1 MNMTLKINFGVYFL
15 FLCFTCKTTLI
26 NSRKLESRV
35 DWLIPEHQ
43 EVRDLKFFFSIYE
56 VRSSKNPFDLPFLE
70 TKVCL
75 STVMKIF
82 LSVVLH
88 LSKAETFLGWPCV
101 VVRGTN
107 VFLFFW
113 CMTVWHKVIKK
124 QTCKKFMGFLFHF
137 FWFGGC

>member
-26 NSRKLESRV
+26 NSHKLESRV

-43 EVRDLKFFFSIYE
+43 EVRDLNFFFHLWSKTFKE
-56 VRSSKNPFDLPFLE
+56 PLWSSFSWDKSL
-70 TKVCL
+70 V

-107 VFLFFW
+107 VFLFFGAGQYDTKSLRNKHSRNLW
-113 CMTVWHKVIKK
+113 DP
-124 QTCKKFMGFLFHF
+124 F
-137 FWFGGC
+137 FTSFGLGDVN

>member
-26 NSRKLESRV
+26 NSHKLESRV

-43 EVRDLKFFFSIYE
+43 EVRDLKKIFHLWSKKFKEPLWSSFSWDKSL
-56 VRSSKNPFDLPFLE
+56 V
-70 TKVCL
+70 

-124 QTCKKFMGFLFHF
+124 QTCEKFMGSLFHF
-137 FWFGGC
+137 FWFGGL